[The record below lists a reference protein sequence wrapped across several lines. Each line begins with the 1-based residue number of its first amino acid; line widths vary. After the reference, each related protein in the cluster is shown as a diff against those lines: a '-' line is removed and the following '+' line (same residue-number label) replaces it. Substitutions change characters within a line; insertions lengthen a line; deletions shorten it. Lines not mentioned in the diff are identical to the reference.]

1 MQHSI
6 LAIILAFII
15 VIILGPIIIPVLSK
29 LKFGQMIREDGPRSH
44 LKKAGTPTMGGI
56 LMLISLILVTFLL
69 TRGSNNLMLAAL
81 LVTLGYGII
90 GFIDDFIKIVRKRS
104 LGLRAYQ
111 KLIGQI
117 GIAAIFAYYVYTN
130 SIIGS
135 SVYIPFTDTQV
146 DLGIMY
152 IPITVFI
159 IVGTVN
165 SVNLTDGLDGLAAG
179 VTTVVAATFTLI
191 CLAYS
196 LLLLDSGQL
205 YYGNELSNVGIF
217 AGALTGAC
225 LGFLRFNSNP
235 AQVFMGDTGS
245 LALGAALGAIGVLSG
260 TALFLPVAGGIFVAE
275 VLSVIIQV
283 LSFRLTG
290 KRVFRM
296 SPLHHHYELGG
307 MVESKVV
314 IRFWLVGILLALLAL
329 AGYKP

>member
-1 MQHSI
+1 
-6 LAIILAFII
+6 
-15 VIILGPIIIPVLSK
+15 
-29 LKFGQMIREDGPRSH
+29 
-44 LKKAGTPTMGGI
+44 
-56 LMLISLILVTFLL
+56 
-69 TRGSNNLMLAAL
+69 MLAAL

-245 LALGAALGAIGVLSG
+245 LALGGAVASIAIVMKLQF
-260 TALFLPVAGGIFVAE
+260 FLPIMGGIYVIE
-275 VLSVIIQV
+275 TLSVILQV
-283 LSFRLTG
+283 AYFKLTG
-290 KRVFRM
+290 KRMFRM
-296 SPLHHHYELGG
+296 SPIHHHFELKGLR
-307 MVESKVV
+307 ENKVV
-314 IRFWLVGILLALLAL
+314 TLFVIATIILCLITILALN
-329 AGYKP
+329 

>member
-245 LALGAALGAIGVLSG
+245 LALGGAVASIAIVMKLQF
-260 TALFLPVAGGIFVAE
+260 FLPIMGGIYVIE
-275 VLSVIIQV
+275 TLSVILQV
-283 LSFRLTG
+283 AYFKLTG
-290 KRVFRM
+290 KRMFRM
-296 SPLHHHYELGG
+296 SPIHHHFELKGLR
-307 MVESKVV
+307 ENKVV
-314 IRFWLVGILLALLAL
+314 TLFVIATIILCLITILALN
-329 AGYKP
+329 